1 MLSLKVKFQID
12 AGIKTVFEI
21 ELWNVHACLRLRYM
35 TCKSLCAAIQIA
47 VSCSRLKFSKG
58 IACPAYMLT

>member
-12 AGIKTVFEI
+12 AGIKTVLEI
-21 ELWNVHACLRLRYM
+21 EPRNVHACLRLRYM

-47 VSCSRLKFSKG
+47 VSCSRLKFSKS
-58 IACPAYMLT
+58 ITFPAYTLT